1 MCKTTNKSDNGT
13 PEPAA
18 ANARPIMSVKN
29 LNFSYEKGTK
39 DIVGLDCLVKPNSK
53 VILVGANGAG
63 KSTLIRVLTGL
74 IWTADVQF
82 DEFDI
87 NGREK
92 VNDQVNGVAY
102 WGNDGRDVGPG
113 DEFDINGREKVNDQ
127 VNGVAYLGER
137 WKRRRTGF
145 EGVCPYTLDTAPTEM
160 FVKWQEDNKE
170 RRDEL
175 VKVLGVN
182 LDWRMNEC
190 SDGQR
195 KKVRLLF
202 KLLKPFKLAII
213 DEFAADLDI
222 FSRNRFFDYLTKECA
237 ERGAS
242 VVFATHIFDQV
253 DLWATHVAFM
263 KLDGTL
269 SPVHHLHSLPAYE
282 EILGRSGAE
291 RAMCPMYTLILE
303 EMKRQYQSSNVVL
316 EDVVKPMEV
325 VNSDNNG
332 TSAIVDAKPPIDV
345 QNLSFSYIRGK
356 PCITNLNLTV
366 PPNSKI
372 LLVGANGAGKSTLI
386 RMLTG
391 QIWTGMEYDE
401 FSINGTAKP
410 NDQHNGVTYLGGAWK
425 RQQTAFEGM
434 CPYTVDCAASEMFK
448 GWQEEHVERRD
459 ELVRV
464 LGIDLK
470 WRMNQASD
478 GQRKKVRIMIKLL
491 RPFQVCII
499 DEFAADLD
507 ILSRSHFFDY
517 LSRECQ
523 ARGASVVYAT
533 HIFDQ
538 ADNWASHIM
547 FMQLDRQLSPIH
559 DLKTFPDYVKVLAR
573 SGENRAMC
581 PMYVLVMEELCRQY
595 RGSGL
600 FVEDYDDQDNNK
612 SLVDSIMS
620 EQNKELA
627 SERHDT
633 ERMKDQNNWVSGR
646 LTRQL
651 SKADK
656 QDNNKSL
663 VDSIMSEQNKE
674 LASERHDTERMKDQ
688 NNWVSGR
695 LTRQLSKAEQDVQ
708 RAKRIETRK
717 LAEGDAVID
726 ES

>member
-1 MCKTTNKSDNGT
+1 MCKTTNKSENGT
-13 PEPAA
+13 PEPAT

-82 DEFDI
+82 
-87 NGREK
+87 
-92 VNDQVNGVAY
+92 
-102 WGNDGRDVGPG
+102 

-434 CPYTVDCAASEMFK
+434 CPYTEPNDQHNGVTYLGGAWKRQQTAFEGMCPYTVDCAASEMFK

-651 SKADK
+651 SKA
-656 QDNNKSL
+656 
-663 VDSIMSEQNKE
+663 
-674 LASERHDTERMKDQ
+674 
-688 NNWVSGR
+688 
-695 LTRQLSKAEQDVQ
+695 EQDVQ

-717 LAEGDAVID
+717 LAEVDAIAED
-726 ES
+726 S